1 MSGFEKITGTMIHIH
16 FFPSDDH
23 SRVIL
28 MQLEGVPCSD
38 YINASYIDVSD
49 SQFKITD
56 FFK

>member
-38 YINASYIDVSD
+38 YINASYIDVS
-49 SQFKITD
+49 
-56 FFK
+56 